1 MNLQLITFLVMV
13 AIFMLGCFL
22 LKLPVSVSLVLS
34 SIGGALAAGEGFPV
48 RHFVEGTFSYID
60 TILIICSA
68 MVFMK
73 VIEASGALDALCSLI
88 IRKFHKHPALLLI
101 FIMLVIMFPGM
112 ITGSSTAAVLSGG
125 SIMAPVLLTMGIDPV
140 SVAAIIAMGG
150 LMGMVAPPVNLPAMI
165 IGGGIDTPFVG
176 FGIPLVLLA
185 FPVAIFTVLFL
196 GLKPV
201 RQMDYEKV
209 APTLNV
215 ELSSQYGFRIYLP
228 ILLLVVLMCLTKIV
242 KIIPDVGMPVM
253 FLISAALG
261 LFTGKKI
268 KVLDAV
274 QEAVHTSLPVMG
286 ILMGVGMFIQIMT
299 LTGVRGFIVSVCL
312 GLPEQLLYLA
322 AAISIPLFGAVSS
335 FGAASVLG
343 VPFTLAFLNGNTIV
357 TIAGLSLIASLG
369 DMMPPTALAGIFAA
383 KVTPGVENYTSV
395 LKRCAIPMAAVMV
408 WGLIF
413 VIFSSKIAGLIG

>member
-22 LKLPVSVSLVLS
+22 LKLPVSVSLMLS
-34 SIGGALAAGEGFPV
+34 SIGGALAAGEGFPI

-101 FIMLVIMFPGM
+101 FIMFVIMFPGM

-140 SVAAIIAMGG
+140 STAAIIAMGG

-185 FPVAIFTVLFL
+185 FPVAVFSVLFL
-196 GLKPV
+196 GLRPV

-209 APTLNV
+209 APTLNL

-322 AAISIPLFGAVSS
+322 TAISIPLFGAVSS

-357 TIAGLSLIASLG
+357 TIAGLSLVASLG

-383 KVTPGVENYTSV
+383 KVTPGVESYTSV